1 MSAIFPLESLPA
13 RSIMHAVPRAMLRAM
28 RPDSL
33 PSSVRATRTAGKERR
48 KKALAKGH
56 AAGKGGRKGEGGTT
70 EEGGE

>member
-1 MSAIFPLESLPA
+1 
-13 RSIMHAVPRAMLRAM
+13 MLRAM

-33 PSSVRATRTAGKERR
+33 PSPARNEDSGEGEE
-48 KKALAKGH
+48 KKGALSLAKGH